1 MPGAL
6 VYSVTFR
13 GDFYLTF
20 EDICHYKFR
29 SCLITLYILNHRRNI
44 MFDDIVEQVPL
55 FQGLSPLQ
63 LQILRPLFMP
73 CDRHTG
79 SILFDQG
86 DPAEYLYLVVV
97 GEVTIRYK
105 PDDGAVILVA
115 RIRPGG
121 VVGWSAVLGNLVY
134 TSGAICSDDTQ
145 MLRVRGRDLR
155 KLCEDYPDTGAI
167 ILDRLAC
174 IIAERL
180 SHTHD
185 QVIELLKQ
193 GMRHGTPSLK
203 EV

>member
-1 MPGAL
+1 
-6 VYSVTFR
+6 
-13 GDFYLTF
+13 
-20 EDICHYKFR
+20 
-29 SCLITLYILNHRRNI
+29 
-44 MFDDIVEQVPL
+44 MFDDILEQVPL
-55 FQGLSPLQ
+55 FQGLNPVQVQ
-63 LQILRPLFMP
+63 LLRPLFTP
-73 CDRHTG
+73 VDRHTG

-97 GEVTIRYK
+97 GEITIRYK
-105 PDDGAVILVA
+105 PDDGPVIMVA

-121 VVGWSAVLGNLVY
+121 VAGWSAALGNRVY
-134 TSGAICSDDTQ
+134 TSGAICSDHTQ

-155 KLCEDYPDTGAI
+155 KLCENYPDTGAI

-180 SHTHD
+180 SHTHE

-193 GMRHGTPSLK
+193 GMLNGAPSVK